1 MDQQN
6 RKIVEYPLI
15 KMYTENGSP
24 IQYYLNQNENVIPV
38 NQLLGKKIKISF
50 NHYQC
55 LECGQD
61 KDIYAMGYCKSCY
74 FTSPYAG
81 QWIIKPELCTAHLGK
96 ADRDLE
102 IEAAVQLQPHIV
114 YLANSG
120 GVKVGVTRKNQ
131 IPTRWID
138 QGAEYAIQVAETEN
152 RYEAGLIEV
161 ALKQYLSDKTNYRKM
176 LSSNAPYV
184 DLADKKNEIRNFIP
198 EELQHYFLEDDQ
210 IVHLEYPIERYPVKI
225 NSINLKKIP
234 TFEGV
239 LIGIKGQYL
248 MFDNNMVF
256 NVRSHE
262 GFVVDLEF

>member
-1 MDQQN
+1 
-6 RKIVEYPLI
+6 
-15 KMYTENGSP
+15 
-24 IQYYLNQNENVIPV
+24 
-38 NQLLGKKIKISF
+38 
-50 NHYQC
+50 
-55 LECGQD
+55 
-61 KDIYAMGYCKSCY
+61 
-74 FTSPYAG
+74 
-81 QWIIKPELCTAHLGK
+81 
-96 ADRDLE
+96 
-102 IEAAVQLQPHIV
+102 
-114 YLANSG
+114 
-120 GVKVGVTRKNQ
+120 
-131 IPTRWID
+131 
-138 QGAEYAIQVAETEN
+138 
-152 RYEAGLIEV
+152 
-161 ALKQYLSDKTNYRKM
+161 M

-248 MFDNNMVF
+248 MFNNNMVF